1 MLSQLYIE
9 NIAVIRQA
17 TIDFQQGFHV
27 FTGETGAGKTIL
39 ISAINAVLGGRTFK
53 EIIRTGETRA
63 TVSAL
68 FTEISEELCKKIEVL
83 GYPLEDNQL
92 LVQREIDLSGKGQCR
107 LDGRPA
113 TAAMLREVCS
123 LLIDIHGQHDN
134 QELLSAEKHLGFL
147 DSYGAYPQE
156 MAAYTAAYERMC
168 ECAARLDKLQMD
180 ESYKLQRMDI
190 LQFQIK
196 EIGDAKLTDGEEER
210 LVEQQKRIR
219 NAERI
224 TESLGAVYTLLN
236 GNGEEMR
243 GALEALEEVSTELD
257 TASKYLTE
265 FGGYSE
271 KLSDAYYMLEEL
283 GSRARDTLED
293 ADFDPRQ
300 LDAIE
305 SRLDTIYKLKKKYGN
320 SIAEI
325 LEYFERISEE
335 YQSLELSDELTAHL
349 QRELDEANL
358 VLHTVAEALTACRL
372 AAAAEFSERVEQ
384 ELAYLDMA
392 GVRFSITRREKPY
405 GPTGADEMEFMICTN
420 TGEEA
425 KPLAKI
431 ASGGELARIM
441 LAIKNVLA
449 EKDGIGTIIFDE
461 VDTGVSGRAA
471 QKIGKKLAE
480 VARHRQVICVTHLA
494 PVAACAA
501 HHYRIYKTVE
511 DGRTFTRVEELTR
524 PQRVQELARMMVG
537 ENITDSALKSAE
549 EMLESQFY
557 LAYVM
562 PPLTG
567 AARFLPK

>member
-243 GALEALEEVSTELD
+243 GVLEALEEVSTELD
-257 TASKYLTE
+257 TAAKYLTE

-300 LDAIE
+300 LDDIE

-524 PQRVQELARMMVG
+524 PQRVQELARIMVG

-549 EMLESQFY
+549 EMLES
-557 LAYVM
+557 
-562 PPLTG
+562 
-567 AARFLPK
+567 

>member
-17 TIDFQQGFHV
+17 TIDFQKGFHV

-53 EIIRTGETRA
+53 EIIRTGESRA
-63 TVSAL
+63 RVSAL
-68 FTEISEELCKKIEVL
+68 FTGIPASLAEKIGEL
-83 GYPLEDNQL
+83 GYPLEDGQL
-92 LVQREIDLSGKGQCR
+92 LVQREIDLTGKGQCR

-147 DSYGAYPQE
+147 DSFGAYRKELEDYAKAYAQR
-156 MAAYTAAYERMC
+156 MA
-168 ECAARLDKLQMD
+168 CADRLEKLQMD

-190 LQFQIK
+190 LQFQLK
-196 EIGDAKLTDGEEER
+196 EIGSARLTDGGEEQLTEH
-210 LVEQQKRIR
+210 QKRIK

-224 TESLGAVYTLLN
+224 TESLGTIYTLLN
-236 GNGEEMR
+236 GDGEELR
-243 GALEALEEVSTELD
+243 GVLEALEQISTELD
-257 TASKYLTE
+257 TAAKYLPDFTQY
-265 FGGYSE
+265 GD
-271 KLSDAYYMLEEL
+271 KLNDAYYMLEEL
-283 GSRARDTLED
+283 GSTARDTLED

-300 LDAIE
+300 LDTIE
-305 SRLDTIYKLKKKYGN
+305 SRLDTIYRLKKKYGG

-325 LEYFERISEE
+325 LAYYDKISEE
-335 YQSLELSDELTAHL
+335 YNTLELSDEMVEKL
-349 QRELDEANL
+349 RGELER
-358 VLHTVAEALTACRL
+358 AEQDLRQAAKALTARRME
-372 AAAAEFSERVEQ
+372 AAGEFVKRVEA
-384 ELAYLDMA
+384 ELAYLDMG
-392 GVRFSITRREKPY
+392 GVRFSISRKEKAF
-405 GPTGADEMEFMICTN
+405 GPNGADEMEFLICTN
-420 TGEEA
+420 AGEEA
-425 KPLAKI
+425 RPLAKI

-449 EKDGIGTIIFDE
+449 EKDDIGTIIFDE

-471 QKIGKKLAE
+471 QKIGQKLAE

-511 DGRTFTRVEELTR
+511 EGRTFTRVEELGHED
-524 PQRVQELARMMVG
+524 RVRELARIMVG
-537 ENITDSALKSAE
+537 DHITESALQSAG
-549 EMLESQFY
+549 EML
-557 LAYVM
+557 
-562 PPLTG
+562 
-567 AARFLPK
+567 AARA

>member
-17 TIDFQQGFHV
+17 TIDFQKGFHV

-53 EIIRTGETRA
+53 EIIRTGESRA
-63 TVSAL
+63 RVSAL
-68 FTEISEELCKKIEVL
+68 FTGIPASLAEKIGEL
-83 GYPLEDNQL
+83 GYPLEDGQL
-92 LVQREIDLSGKGQCR
+92 LVQREIDLTGKGQCR

-147 DSYGAYPQE
+147 DSFGAYRQE
-156 MAAYTAAYERMC
+156 LEDYAKAYAQRMA
-168 ECAARLDKLQMD
+168 CADRLEKLQMD

-190 LQFQIK
+190 LRFQLK
-196 EIGDAKLTDGEEER
+196 EIGDARLTDGEEEQ
-210 LVEQQKRIR
+210 LTEQQKRIK

-224 TESLGAVYTLLN
+224 TESLGTIYTLLN
-236 GNGEEMR
+236 GDGEELR
-243 GALEALEEVSTELD
+243 GVLEALEEISTELD
-257 TASKYLTE
+257 TAAKYLPDFTQY
-265 FGGYSE
+265 GD
-271 KLSDAYYMLEEL
+271 KLNDAYYMLEEL
-283 GSRARDTLED
+283 GSTARDTLED

-300 LDAIE
+300 LDTIE
-305 SRLDTIYKLKKKYGN
+305 SRLDTIYRLKKKYGG

-325 LEYFERISEE
+325 LAYYDKISEE
-335 YQSLELSDELTAHL
+335 YNTLELSDEMVEQL
-349 QRELDEANL
+349 RGELER
-358 VLHTVAEALTACRL
+358 AEQDLRQAAKALTARRL
-372 AAAAEFSERVEQ
+372 ETAGEFVRRVEA
-384 ELAYLDMA
+384 ELAYLDMG
-392 GVRFSITRREKPY
+392 GVRFSISRKEKAF
-405 GPTGADEMEFMICTN
+405 GPNGADEMEFLICTN
-420 TGEEA
+420 AGEEA
-425 KPLAKI
+425 RPLAKI

-449 EKDGIGTIIFDE
+449 EKDDIGTIIFDE

-471 QKIGKKLAE
+471 QKIGQKLAE

-511 DGRTFTRVEELTR
+511 EGRTFTRVEELGHED
-524 PQRVQELARMMVG
+524 RVRELARIMVG
-537 ENITDSALKSAE
+537 DHITESALQSAG
-549 EMLESQFY
+549 EML
-557 LAYVM
+557 
-562 PPLTG
+562 
-567 AARFLPK
+567 AARA

>member
-17 TIDFQQGFHV
+17 TIDFQKGFHV

-53 EIIRTGETRA
+53 EIIRTGESRA
-63 TVSAL
+63 RVSAL
-68 FTEISEELCKKIEVL
+68 FTGIPASLAEKIGEL
-83 GYPLEDNQL
+83 GYPLEDGQL
-92 LVQREIDLSGKGQCR
+92 LVQREIDLTGKGQCR

-147 DSYGAYPQE
+147 DSFGAYRKELEDYAKAYAQR
-156 MAAYTAAYERMC
+156 MA
-168 ECAARLDKLQMD
+168 CADRLEKLQMD

-190 LQFQIK
+190 LQFQLK
-196 EIGDAKLTDGEEER
+196 EIGDARLTDGEEEQ
-210 LVEQQKRIR
+210 LTEQQKRIK

-224 TESLGAVYTLLN
+224 TESLGTIYTLLN
-236 GNGEEMR
+236 GDGEELR
-243 GALEALEEVSTELD
+243 GVLEALEEISTELD
-257 TASKYLTE
+257 TAAKYLPDFTQY
-265 FGGYSE
+265 GD
-271 KLSDAYYMLEEL
+271 KLNDAYYMLEEL
-283 GSRARDTLED
+283 GSTARDTLED

-300 LDAIE
+300 LDTIE
-305 SRLDTIYKLKKKYGN
+305 SRLDTIYRLKKKYGG

-325 LEYFERISEE
+325 LAYYDKISEE
-335 YQSLELSDELTAHL
+335 YNTLELSDEMVEKL
-349 QRELDEANL
+349 RGELER
-358 VLHTVAEALTACRL
+358 AEQDLRQAAKALTARRL
-372 AAAAEFSERVEQ
+372 ETAGEFVRRVEA
-384 ELAYLDMA
+384 ELAYLDMG
-392 GVRFSITRREKPY
+392 GVRFSISRKEKAF
-405 GPTGADEMEFMICTN
+405 GPNGADEMEFLICTN
-420 TGEEA
+420 AGEEA
-425 KPLAKI
+425 RPLAKI

-449 EKDGIGTIIFDE
+449 EKDDIGTIIFDE

-471 QKIGKKLAE
+471 QKIGQKLAE

-511 DGRTFTRVEELTR
+511 EGRTFTRVEELDHEE
-524 PQRVQELARMMVG
+524 RVRELARIMVG
-537 ENITDSALKSAE
+537 DHITESALQSAG
-549 EMLESQFY
+549 EML
-557 LAYVM
+557 
-562 PPLTG
+562 
-567 AARFLPK
+567 AARA

>member
-243 GALEALEEVSTELD
+243 GVLEALEEVSTELD
-257 TASKYLTE
+257 TAAKYLTE

-300 LDAIE
+300 LDDIE

-372 AAAAEFSERVEQ
+372 TAAAEFSERVEQ

-524 PQRVQELARMMVG
+524 PQRVQELARIMVG

-549 EMLESQFY
+549 EMLES
-557 LAYVM
+557 
-562 PPLTG
+562 
-567 AARFLPK
+567 

>member
-53 EIIRTGETRA
+53 EIIRSGETRA

-68 FTEISEELCKKIEVL
+68 FTEIPEELCKKIEVL

-196 EIGDAKLTDGEEER
+196 EIGDAKLTAGEEER

-243 GALEALEEVSTELD
+243 GVLEALEEVSTELD
-257 TASKYLTE
+257 TAAKYLTE

-335 YQSLELSDELTAHL
+335 YQSLELSDKLTAHL

-524 PQRVQELARMMVG
+524 PQRVQELARIMVG

-549 EMLESQFY
+549 EMLES
-557 LAYVM
+557 
-562 PPLTG
+562 
-567 AARFLPK
+567 

>member
-68 FTEISEELCKKIEVL
+68 FTEISEELRKKIEVL

-147 DSYGAYPQE
+147 DSYGAYRQE

-196 EIGDAKLTDGEEER
+196 EIGDAKLSDGEEER

-243 GALEALEEVSTELD
+243 GVLEALEEVSTELD
-257 TASKYLTE
+257 TAAKYLTE
-265 FGGYSE
+265 FVGYSE

-384 ELAYLDMA
+384 ELAYLDMT

-524 PQRVQELARMMVG
+524 PQRVQELARIMVG

-549 EMLESQFY
+549 EMLES
-557 LAYVM
+557 
-562 PPLTG
+562 
-567 AARFLPK
+567 

>member
-17 TIDFQQGFHV
+17 TIDFQKGFHV

-53 EIIRTGETRA
+53 EIIRTGESRA
-63 TVSAL
+63 RVSAL
-68 FTEISEELCKKIEVL
+68 FTGIPASLAEKIGEL
-83 GYPLEDNQL
+83 GYPLEDGQL
-92 LVQREIDLSGKGQCR
+92 LVQREIDLTGKGQCR

-147 DSYGAYPQE
+147 DSFGAYRQE
-156 MAAYTAAYERMC
+156 LEDYAKAYAQRMA
-168 ECAARLDKLQMD
+168 CADRLEKLQMD

-190 LQFQIK
+190 LQFQLK
-196 EIGDAKLTDGEEER
+196 EIGDARLTDGEEEQ
-210 LVEQQKRIR
+210 LTEQQKRIK

-224 TESLGAVYTLLN
+224 TESLGTIYTLLN
-236 GNGEEMR
+236 GDGEELR
-243 GALEALEEVSTELD
+243 GVLEALEEISTELD
-257 TASKYLTE
+257 TAAKYLPDFTQY
-265 FGGYSE
+265 GD
-271 KLSDAYYMLEEL
+271 KLNDAYYMLEEL
-283 GSRARDTLED
+283 GSTARDTLED

-300 LDAIE
+300 LDTIE
-305 SRLDTIYKLKKKYGN
+305 SRLDTIYRLKKKYGG

-325 LEYFERISEE
+325 LAYYDKISEE
-335 YQSLELSDELTAHL
+335 YNTLELSDEMVEQL
-349 QRELDEANL
+349 RSELER
-358 VLHTVAEALTACRL
+358 AEQDLRQAAKALTARRL
-372 AAAAEFSERVEQ
+372 ETAGEFVRRVEA
-384 ELAYLDMA
+384 ELAYLDMG
-392 GVRFSITRREKPY
+392 GVRFSISRKEKAF
-405 GPTGADEMEFMICTN
+405 GPNGADEMEFLICTN
-420 TGEEA
+420 AGEETR
-425 KPLAKI
+425 PLAKI

-449 EKDGIGTIIFDE
+449 EKDDIGTIIFDE

-471 QKIGKKLAE
+471 QKIGQKLAE

-511 DGRTFTRVEELTR
+511 EGRTFTRVEELGHED
-524 PQRVQELARMMVG
+524 RVRELARIMVG
-537 ENITDSALKSAE
+537 DHITESALQSAG
-549 EMLESQFY
+549 EML
-557 LAYVM
+557 
-562 PPLTG
+562 
-567 AARFLPK
+567 AARA

>member
-17 TIDFQQGFHV
+17 TIDFQKGFHV

-53 EIIRTGETRA
+53 EIIRTGERRA
-63 TVSAL
+63 CVSAL
-68 FTEISEELCKKIEVL
+68 FTEIPASLAEKIGEL
-83 GYPLEDNQL
+83 GYPLEEGQL
-92 LVQREIDLSGKGQCR
+92 LVQREIDLTGKGQCR

-147 DSYGAYPQE
+147 DSFGAYRKELEDYAKAYAQR
-156 MAAYTAAYERMC
+156 MA
-168 ECAARLDKLQMD
+168 CADRLEKLQMD

-190 LQFQIK
+190 LQFQLK
-196 EIGDAKLTDGEEER
+196 EIGDAKLTDGEEEQ
-210 LVEQQKRIR
+210 LTEQQKRIK

-224 TESLGAVYTLLN
+224 TESLGTIYTLLN
-236 GNGEEMR
+236 GDGEELR
-243 GALEALEEVSTELD
+243 GVLEALEEISTELD
-257 TASKYLTE
+257 TAAKYLPDFTQY
-265 FGGYSE
+265 GD
-271 KLSDAYYMLEEL
+271 KLNDAYYMLEEL
-283 GSRARDTLED
+283 GSTARDTLEE

-305 SRLDTIYKLKKKYGN
+305 SRLDTIYRLKKKYGG

-325 LEYFERISEE
+325 LAYYDKISEE
-335 YQSLELSDELTAHL
+335 YNTLELSDEMVEKL
-349 QRELDEANL
+349 RVELER
-358 VLHTVAEALTACRL
+358 AEKDLRQAAKALTARRME
-372 AAAAEFSERVEQ
+372 AAGEFVKRVEK
-384 ELAYLDMA
+384 ELAYLDMG
-392 GVRFSITRREKPY
+392 GVRFSISRKEKAF
-405 GPTGADEMEFMICTN
+405 GPNGTDEMEFLICTN
-420 TGEEA
+420 AGEEA
-425 KPLAKI
+425 RPLAKI

-449 EKDGIGTIIFDE
+449 EKDDIGTIIFDE

-471 QKIGKKLAE
+471 QKIGQKLEE
-480 VARHRQVICVTHLA
+480 VAQHRQVICVTHLT

-511 DGRTFTRVEELTR
+511 EGRTFTRVEELDHEE
-524 PQRVQELARMMVG
+524 RVRELARIMVG
-537 ENITDSALKSAE
+537 DHITESALQSAE
-549 EMLESQFY
+549 EML
-557 LAYVM
+557 
-562 PPLTG
+562 
-567 AARFLPK
+567 AARA

>member
-147 DSYGAYPQE
+147 DSYGAYRQE
-156 MAAYTAAYERMC
+156 MAAYTAAYEKMC

-243 GALEALEEVSTELD
+243 GVLEALEEVSTELD
-257 TASKYLTE
+257 TAAKYLTE

-300 LDAIE
+300 LDDIE

-524 PQRVQELARMMVG
+524 PQRVQELARIMVG

-549 EMLESQFY
+549 EMLES
-557 LAYVM
+557 
-562 PPLTG
+562 
-567 AARFLPK
+567 

>member
-196 EIGDAKLTDGEEER
+196 EIGDAKLSDGEEER

-243 GALEALEEVSTELD
+243 GVLEALDEVSTELD
-257 TASKYLTE
+257 TAAKYLTE

-300 LDAIE
+300 LDDIE

-524 PQRVQELARMMVG
+524 PQRVQELARIMVG

-549 EMLESQFY
+549 EMLES
-557 LAYVM
+557 
-562 PPLTG
+562 
-567 AARFLPK
+567 

>member
-243 GALEALEEVSTELD
+243 GVLEALEEVSTELD
-257 TASKYLTE
+257 TAAKYLTE

-293 ADFDPRQ
+293 ADFDSRQ

-480 VARHRQVICVTHLA
+480 VACHRQVICVTHLA

-524 PQRVQELARMMVG
+524 PQRVQELARIMVG
-537 ENITDSALKSAE
+537 ENITESALKSAE
-549 EMLESQFY
+549 EMLES
-557 LAYVM
+557 
-562 PPLTG
+562 
-567 AARFLPK
+567 

>member
-68 FTEISEELCKKIEVL
+68 FTDISEELCKKIEVL

-156 MAAYTAAYERMC
+156 MAAYTAASERMC

-243 GALEALEEVSTELD
+243 GVLEALEEVSTELD
-257 TASKYLTE
+257 TAAKYLTE
-265 FGGYSE
+265 FEEYSE

-300 LDAIE
+300 LDDIE

-524 PQRVQELARMMVG
+524 PQRVQELARIMVG

-549 EMLESQFY
+549 EMLES
-557 LAYVM
+557 
-562 PPLTG
+562 
-567 AARFLPK
+567 

>member
-68 FTEISEELCKKIEVL
+68 FTEIPAEICSKIEKL
-83 GYPLEDNQL
+83 GYPLEDGQL

-156 MAAYTAAYERMC
+156 MADYAEAYEQMC
-168 ECAARLDKLQMD
+168 DCAARLEKLQMD

-190 LQFQIK
+190 LQFQLK
-196 EIGDAKLTDGEEER
+196 EIGEAKLTAGEEEQ

-224 TESLGAVYTLLN
+224 TESLGAIYTLLN
-236 GNGEEMR
+236 GDGEEMR
-243 GALEALEEVSTELD
+243 GALETLEEVSSELD
-257 TASKYLTE
+257 TAAKYLPDFE
-265 FGGYSE
+265 GYGE
-271 KLSDAYYMLEEL
+271 KLSDAYYLLEEL

-300 LDAIE
+300 LNAIE
-305 SRLDTIYKLKKKYGN
+305 DRLDTIYKLKKKYGG
-320 SIAEI
+320 SIADI
-325 LEYFERISEE
+325 LEYYENISEE
-335 YQSLELSDELTAHL
+335 YQSLELSDELTARL

-358 VLHTVAEALTACRL
+358 VLRDAAKALTARRL
-372 AAAAEFSERVEQ
+372 TAAAAFSQRVEA

-392 GVRFSITRREKPY
+392 GVKFSITRREKPY

-471 QKIGKKLAE
+471 QKIGRKLAE

-511 DGRTFTRVEELTR
+511 AGRTFTRVEELNR
-524 PQRVQELARMMVG
+524 SQRVQELARIMVG
-537 ENITDSALKSAE
+537 ENITESALKSAE
-549 EMLESQFY
+549 EMLTE
-557 LAYVM
+557 A
-562 PPLTG
+562 
-567 AARFLPK
+567 

>member
-53 EIIRTGETRA
+53 EIIRSGETRA

-68 FTEISEELCKKIEVL
+68 FTEIPEELCKKIEVL

-243 GALEALEEVSTELD
+243 GVLEALEEVSTELD
-257 TASKYLTE
+257 TAAKYLTE

-335 YQSLELSDELTAHL
+335 CQSLELSDELTAHL

-524 PQRVQELARMMVG
+524 PQRVQELARIMVG

-549 EMLESQFY
+549 EMLES
-557 LAYVM
+557 
-562 PPLTG
+562 
-567 AARFLPK
+567 

>member
-53 EIIRTGETRA
+53 EIIRSGETRA

-156 MAAYTAAYERMC
+156 MAAYTAAYEKMC

-236 GNGEEMR
+236 GNGEEMH
-243 GALEALEEVSTELD
+243 GVLEALEEVSTELD
-257 TASKYLTE
+257 TAAKYLTE

-524 PQRVQELARMMVG
+524 PQRVQELARIMVG
-537 ENITDSALKSAE
+537 ENITESALKSAE
-549 EMLESQFY
+549 EMLES
-557 LAYVM
+557 
-562 PPLTG
+562 
-567 AARFLPK
+567 

>member
-196 EIGDAKLTDGEEER
+196 EIGDAKLSDGEEEQ

-236 GNGEEMR
+236 GDGEEMR
-243 GALEALEEVSTELD
+243 GALEALEEVSAELD
-257 TASKYLTE
+257 TAAKYLTE
-265 FGGYSE
+265 FEGYSE

-420 TGEEA
+420 AGEEA

-524 PQRVQELARMMVG
+524 PQRVQELARIMVG

-549 EMLESQFY
+549 EMLES
-557 LAYVM
+557 
-562 PPLTG
+562 
-567 AARFLPK
+567 

>member
-17 TIDFQQGFHV
+17 TIDFQKGFHV

-53 EIIRTGETRA
+53 EIIRTGESRA
-63 TVSAL
+63 RVSAL
-68 FTEISEELCKKIEVL
+68 FTGIPASLAEKIGEL
-83 GYPLEDNQL
+83 GYPLEDGQL
-92 LVQREIDLSGKGQCR
+92 LVQREIDLTGKGQCR

-147 DSYGAYPQE
+147 DSFGAYRKELEDYAKAYAQR
-156 MAAYTAAYERMC
+156 MA
-168 ECAARLDKLQMD
+168 CADRLEKLQMD

-190 LQFQIK
+190 LQFQLK
-196 EIGDAKLTDGEEER
+196 EIGSARLTDGEEEQ
-210 LVEQQKRIR
+210 LTEQQKRIK

-224 TESLGAVYTLLN
+224 TESLGTIYTLLN
-236 GNGEEMR
+236 GDGEELR
-243 GALEALEEVSTELD
+243 GVLEALEEISTELD
-257 TASKYLTE
+257 TAAKYLPDFTQY
-265 FGGYSE
+265 GD
-271 KLSDAYYMLEEL
+271 KLNDAYYMLEEL
-283 GSRARDTLED
+283 GSTARDTLED

-300 LDAIE
+300 LDTIE
-305 SRLDTIYKLKKKYGN
+305 SRLDTIYRLKKKYGG

-325 LEYFERISEE
+325 LAYYDKISEE
-335 YQSLELSDELTAHL
+335 YNTLELSDEMVEQL
-349 QRELDEANL
+349 RGELER
-358 VLHTVAEALTACRL
+358 AEQDLRQAAKALTARRL
-372 AAAAEFSERVEQ
+372 ETAGEFVRRVEA
-384 ELAYLDMA
+384 ELAYLDMG
-392 GVRFSITRREKPY
+392 GVRFSISRKEKAF
-405 GPTGADEMEFMICTN
+405 GPNGADEMEFLICTN
-420 TGEEA
+420 AGEEA
-425 KPLAKI
+425 RPLAKI

-449 EKDGIGTIIFDE
+449 EKDDIGTIIFDE

-471 QKIGKKLAE
+471 QKIGQKLAE

-511 DGRTFTRVEELTR
+511 EGRTFTRVEELGHED
-524 PQRVQELARMMVG
+524 RVRELARIMVG
-537 ENITDSALKSAE
+537 DHITESALQSAG
-549 EMLESQFY
+549 EML
-557 LAYVM
+557 
-562 PPLTG
+562 
-567 AARFLPK
+567 AARA

>member
-147 DSYGAYPQE
+147 DSYGAYRQE
-156 MAAYTAAYERMC
+156 MAAYIAAYERMC

-243 GALEALEEVSTELD
+243 GVLEALEEVSTELD
-257 TASKYLTE
+257 TAAKYLTE

-300 LDAIE
+300 LDDIE

-524 PQRVQELARMMVG
+524 PQRVQELARIMVG

-549 EMLESQFY
+549 EMLES
-557 LAYVM
+557 
-562 PPLTG
+562 
-567 AARFLPK
+567 

>member
-147 DSYGAYPQE
+147 DSYGAYRQE
-156 MAAYTAAYERMC
+156 MAAYTAAYEKMC

-243 GALEALEEVSTELD
+243 GVLEALEEVSTELD
-257 TASKYLTE
+257 TAAKYLTE

-300 LDAIE
+300 LDDIE

-420 TGEEA
+420 AGEEA

-524 PQRVQELARMMVG
+524 PQRVQELARIMVG
-537 ENITDSALKSAE
+537 ENITESALKSAE
-549 EMLESQFY
+549 EMLES
-557 LAYVM
+557 
-562 PPLTG
+562 
-567 AARFLPK
+567 

>member
-53 EIIRTGETRA
+53 EIIRSGETRA

-68 FTEISEELCKKIEVL
+68 FTEISEELCKKIEAL

-243 GALEALEEVSTELD
+243 GVLEALEEVSTELD
-257 TASKYLTE
+257 TAAKYLTE

-300 LDAIE
+300 LNAIE

-524 PQRVQELARMMVG
+524 PQRVQELARIMVG

-549 EMLESQFY
+549 EMLES
-557 LAYVM
+557 
-562 PPLTG
+562 
-567 AARFLPK
+567 

>member
-68 FTEISEELCKKIEVL
+68 FTEISEELCKKMEVL
-83 GYPLEDNQL
+83 GYRLEDNQL

-243 GALEALEEVSTELD
+243 GVLEALEEVSTELD
-257 TASKYLTE
+257 TAAKYLTE

-524 PQRVQELARMMVG
+524 PQRVQELARIMVG

-549 EMLESQFY
+549 EMLES
-557 LAYVM
+557 
-562 PPLTG
+562 
-567 AARFLPK
+567 

>member
-17 TIDFQQGFHV
+17 TIDFQKGFHV

-53 EIIRTGETRA
+53 EIIRTGESRA
-63 TVSAL
+63 RVSAL
-68 FTEISEELCKKIEVL
+68 FAGIPASLAEKIGEL
-83 GYPLEDNQL
+83 GYPLEDGQL
-92 LVQREIDLSGKGQCR
+92 LVQRELDLTGKGQCR

-147 DSYGAYPQE
+147 DSFGAYRKELEDYAKAYAQR
-156 MAAYTAAYERMC
+156 MA
-168 ECAARLDKLQMD
+168 CADRLEKLQMD

-190 LQFQIK
+190 LQFQLK
-196 EIGDAKLTDGEEER
+196 EIGDARLTDGEEEQ
-210 LVEQQKRIR
+210 LTEQQKRIK

-224 TESLGAVYTLLN
+224 TESLGTIYTLLN
-236 GNGEEMR
+236 GDGEELR
-243 GALEALEEVSTELD
+243 GVLEALEEISTELD
-257 TASKYLTE
+257 TAAKYLPDFTQY
-265 FGGYSE
+265 GD
-271 KLSDAYYMLEEL
+271 KLNDAYYMLEEL
-283 GSRARDTLED
+283 GSTARDTLEE

-300 LDAIE
+300 LDTIE
-305 SRLDTIYKLKKKYGN
+305 SRLDTIYRLKKKYGG

-325 LEYFERISEE
+325 LAYYDKISEE
-335 YQSLELSDELTAHL
+335 YNTLELSDEMVEKLRGELERAEQDL
-349 QRELDEANL
+349 QQA
-358 VLHTVAEALTACRL
+358 AKALTARRME
-372 AAAAEFSERVEQ
+372 AAGEFVKRVEA
-384 ELAYLDMA
+384 ELAYLDMG
-392 GVRFSITRREKPY
+392 GVRFSISRKEKAF
-405 GPTGADEMEFMICTN
+405 GPNGADEMEFLICTN
-420 TGEEA
+420 AGEEA
-425 KPLAKI
+425 RPLAKI

-449 EKDGIGTIIFDE
+449 EKDDIGTIIFDE

-471 QKIGKKLAE
+471 QKIGQKLAE

-511 DGRTFTRVEELTR
+511 EGRTFTRVEELGHED
-524 PQRVQELARMMVG
+524 RVRELARIMVG
-537 ENITDSALKSAE
+537 DHITESALQSAG
-549 EMLESQFY
+549 EML
-557 LAYVM
+557 
-562 PPLTG
+562 
-567 AARFLPK
+567 AARA

>member
-17 TIDFQQGFHV
+17 TIDFQKGFHV

-53 EIIRTGETRA
+53 EIIRTGESRA
-63 TVSAL
+63 RVSAL
-68 FTEISEELCKKIEVL
+68 FTEIPASLAEKIGEL
-83 GYPLEDNQL
+83 GYPLEDGQL
-92 LVQREIDLSGKGQCR
+92 LVQREIDLTGKGQCR

-147 DSYGAYPQE
+147 DSFGAYRKELEDYAKAYAQR
-156 MAAYTAAYERMC
+156 MA
-168 ECAARLDKLQMD
+168 CADRLEKLQMD

-190 LQFQIK
+190 LQFQLK
-196 EIGDAKLTDGEEER
+196 EIGDARLTDGEEEQ
-210 LVEQQKRIR
+210 LTEQQKRIK

-224 TESLGAVYTLLN
+224 TESLGTIYTLLN
-236 GNGEEMR
+236 GDGEELR
-243 GALEALEEVSTELD
+243 GVLEALEEISTELD
-257 TASKYLTE
+257 TAAKYLPDFTQY
-265 FGGYSE
+265 GD
-271 KLSDAYYMLEEL
+271 KLNDAYYMLEEL
-283 GSRARDTLED
+283 GSTARDTLED

-300 LDAIE
+300 LDTIE
-305 SRLDTIYKLKKKYGN
+305 SRLDTIYRLKKKYGG

-325 LEYFERISEE
+325 LAYYDKISEE
-335 YQSLELSDELTAHL
+335 YNTLELSDEMVEQL
-349 QRELDEANL
+349 RGELER
-358 VLHTVAEALTACRL
+358 AEQDLRQAAKALTARRL
-372 AAAAEFSERVEQ
+372 ETAGEFVRRVEA
-384 ELAYLDMA
+384 ELAYLDMG
-392 GVRFSITRREKPY
+392 GVRFSISRKEKAF
-405 GPTGADEMEFMICTN
+405 GPNGADEMEFLICTN
-420 TGEEA
+420 AGEEA
-425 KPLAKI
+425 RPLAKI

-449 EKDGIGTIIFDE
+449 EKDDIGTIIFDE

-471 QKIGKKLAE
+471 QKIGQKLAE

-511 DGRTFTRVEELTR
+511 EGRTFTRVEELGHED
-524 PQRVQELARMMVG
+524 RVRELARIMVG
-537 ENITDSALKSAE
+537 DHITESALQSAG
-549 EMLESQFY
+549 EML
-557 LAYVM
+557 
-562 PPLTG
+562 
-567 AARFLPK
+567 AARA

>member
-17 TIDFQQGFHV
+17 TIDFQKGFHV

-53 EIIRTGETRA
+53 EIIRTGESRA
-63 TVSAL
+63 RVSAL
-68 FTEISEELCKKIEVL
+68 FTGIPASLAEKIGEL
-83 GYPLEDNQL
+83 GYPLEDGQL
-92 LVQREIDLSGKGQCR
+92 LVQREIDLTGKGQCR

-147 DSYGAYPQE
+147 DSFGAYRKELEDYAKAYAQR
-156 MAAYTAAYERMC
+156 MA
-168 ECAARLDKLQMD
+168 CADRLEKLQMD

-190 LQFQIK
+190 LQFQLK
-196 EIGDAKLTDGEEER
+196 EIGDARLTDGEEEQ
-210 LVEQQKRIR
+210 LTEQQKRIK

-224 TESLGAVYTLLN
+224 TESLGTIYTLLN
-236 GNGEEMR
+236 GDGEELR
-243 GALEALEEVSTELD
+243 GVLEALEEISTELD
-257 TASKYLTE
+257 TAAKYLPDFTQY
-265 FGGYSE
+265 GD
-271 KLSDAYYMLEEL
+271 KLNDAYYMLEEL
-283 GSRARDTLED
+283 GSTARDTLED

-300 LDAIE
+300 LDTIE
-305 SRLDTIYKLKKKYGN
+305 SRLDTIYRLKKKDGG

-325 LEYFERISEE
+325 LAYYDKISEE
-335 YQSLELSDELTAHL
+335 YNTLELSDEMVEQL
-349 QRELDEANL
+349 RGELER
-358 VLHTVAEALTACRL
+358 AEQDLRQAAKALTARRL
-372 AAAAEFSERVEQ
+372 ETAGEFVRRVEA
-384 ELAYLDMA
+384 ELAYLDMG
-392 GVRFSITRREKPY
+392 GVRFSISRKEKAF
-405 GPTGADEMEFMICTN
+405 GPNGADEMEFLICTN
-420 TGEEA
+420 AGEEA
-425 KPLAKI
+425 RPLAKI

-449 EKDGIGTIIFDE
+449 EKDDIGTIIFDE

-471 QKIGKKLAE
+471 QKIGQKLAE

-511 DGRTFTRVEELTR
+511 EGRTFTRVEELGHED
-524 PQRVQELARMMVG
+524 RVRELARIMVG
-537 ENITDSALKSAE
+537 DHITESALQSAG
-549 EMLESQFY
+549 EML
-557 LAYVM
+557 
-562 PPLTG
+562 
-567 AARFLPK
+567 AARA

>member
-236 GNGEEMR
+236 GNGEEMH
-243 GALEALEEVSTELD
+243 GVLEALEEVSTELD
-257 TASKYLTE
+257 TAAKYLTE

-300 LDAIE
+300 LDDIE

-524 PQRVQELARMMVG
+524 PQRVQELARIMVG
-537 ENITDSALKSAE
+537 ENITESALKSAE
-549 EMLESQFY
+549 EMLES
-557 LAYVM
+557 
-562 PPLTG
+562 
-567 AARFLPK
+567 

>member
-53 EIIRTGETRA
+53 EIIRSGETRA

-68 FTEISEELCKKIEVL
+68 FTEIPEELCKKIEVL

-236 GNGEEMR
+236 GNGEEMH
-243 GALEALEEVSTELD
+243 GVLEALEEVSTELD
-257 TASKYLTE
+257 TAAKYLTE

-384 ELAYLDMA
+384 ELAYLDMV

-524 PQRVQELARMMVG
+524 PQRVQELARIMVG

-549 EMLESQFY
+549 EMLES
-557 LAYVM
+557 
-562 PPLTG
+562 
-567 AARFLPK
+567 

>member
-63 TVSAL
+63 TVSSL
-68 FTEISEELCKKIEVL
+68 FTEIPAEICSKIEKL
-83 GYPLEDNQL
+83 GYPLEDGQL
-92 LVQREIDLSGKGQCR
+92 LVQREIDLLGKGQCR

-156 MAAYTAAYERMC
+156 MADYAAAYEQMC
-168 ECAARLDKLQMD
+168 DCAARLEKLQMD

-190 LQFQIK
+190 LQFQLK
-196 EIGDAKLTDGEEER
+196 EIGEAKLTVGEEEQ

-224 TESLGAVYTLLN
+224 TESLGAIYTLLN
-236 GNGEEMR
+236 GDGEEMC
-243 GALEALEEVSTELD
+243 GALETLEEVFSELD
-257 TASKYLTE
+257 TAAKYLPDFE
-265 FGGYSE
+265 GYGE
-271 KLSDAYYMLEEL
+271 KLSDAYYLLEEL

-300 LDAIE
+300 LNAIE
-305 SRLDTIYKLKKKYGN
+305 DRLDTIYKLKKKYGG
-320 SIAEI
+320 SIADI
-325 LEYFERISEE
+325 LEYYEKISEE
-335 YQSLELSDELTAHL
+335 YQSLELSDELTARL

-358 VLHTVAEALTACRL
+358 VLRDAAKALTARRL
-372 AAAAEFSERVEQ
+372 TAAAAFSQRVEA

-392 GVRFSITRREKPY
+392 GVKFSITRREKPY

-471 QKIGKKLAE
+471 QKIGRKLAE

-511 DGRTFTRVEELTR
+511 AGRTFTRVEELNR
-524 PQRVQELARMMVG
+524 SQRVQELARIMVG
-537 ENITDSALKSAE
+537 ENITESALKSAE
-549 EMLESQFY
+549 EMLTE
-557 LAYVM
+557 A
-562 PPLTG
+562 
-567 AARFLPK
+567 

>member
-210 LVEQQKRIR
+210 LVEQQKRLR

-265 FGGYSE
+265 FWGYSE

-300 LDAIE
+300 LDDIE

-524 PQRVQELARMMVG
+524 PQRVQELARIMVG

-549 EMLESQFY
+549 EMLES
-557 LAYVM
+557 
-562 PPLTG
+562 
-567 AARFLPK
+567 

>member
-68 FTEISEELCKKIEVL
+68 FTEIPAEICSKIEKL

-156 MAAYTAAYERMC
+156 MADYAAAYEQMC
-168 ECAARLDKLQMD
+168 DCAARLEKLQMD

-190 LQFQIK
+190 LQFQLK
-196 EIGDAKLTDGEEER
+196 EIGEAKLTAGEEEQ

-224 TESLGAVYTLLN
+224 TESLGAIYTLLN
-236 GNGEEMR
+236 GDGEEMR
-243 GALEALEEVSTELD
+243 GALEALEEVSSELD
-257 TASKYLTE
+257 TAAKYLPDFE
-265 FGGYSE
+265 GYGE
-271 KLSDAYYMLEEL
+271 KLSDAYYLLEEL

-300 LDAIE
+300 LNAIE
-305 SRLDTIYKLKKKYGN
+305 DRLDTIYKLKKKYGG
-320 SIAEI
+320 SIADI
-325 LEYFERISEE
+325 LEYYEKISEE
-335 YQSLELSDELTAHL
+335 YQSLELSDELTARL
-349 QRELDEANL
+349 QRELDGANL
-358 VLHTVAEALTACRL
+358 VLRDAAKALTARRL
-372 AAAAEFSERVEQ
+372 TAAAAFSQRVEA

-392 GVRFSITRREKPY
+392 GVKFSITRREKPY

-471 QKIGKKLAE
+471 QKIGRKLAE

-511 DGRTFTRVEELTR
+511 AGRTFTRVEELNR
-524 PQRVQELARMMVG
+524 SQRVQELARIMVG
-537 ENITDSALKSAE
+537 ENITESALKSAE
-549 EMLESQFY
+549 EMLTE
-557 LAYVM
+557 A
-562 PPLTG
+562 
-567 AARFLPK
+567 

>member
-68 FTEISEELCKKIEVL
+68 FTEIPAEICSKIEKL

-156 MAAYTAAYERMC
+156 MADYAAAYEQMC
-168 ECAARLDKLQMD
+168 DCAARLEKLQMD

-190 LQFQIK
+190 LQFQLK
-196 EIGDAKLTDGEEER
+196 EIGEAKLTAGEEEQ

-224 TESLGAVYTLLN
+224 TESLGAIYTLLN
-236 GNGEEMR
+236 GDGEEMR
-243 GALEALEEVSTELD
+243 GALEALEEVSSELD
-257 TASKYLTE
+257 TAAKYLPDFE
-265 FGGYSE
+265 GYGE
-271 KLSDAYYMLEEL
+271 KLSDAYYLLEEL

-300 LDAIE
+300 LNAIE
-305 SRLDTIYKLKKKYGN
+305 DRLDTIYKLKKKYGG
-320 SIAEI
+320 SIADI
-325 LEYFERISEE
+325 LEYYEKISEE
-335 YQSLELSDELTAHL
+335 YQSLELSDELTARL
-349 QRELDEANL
+349 QRDLDEANL
-358 VLHTVAEALTACRL
+358 VLRDAAKALTARRL
-372 AAAAEFSERVEQ
+372 TAAAAFSQRVEA

-392 GVRFSITRREKPY
+392 GVKFSITRREKPY

-471 QKIGKKLAE
+471 QKIGRKLAE

-511 DGRTFTRVEELTR
+511 AGRTFTRVEELNR
-524 PQRVQELARMMVG
+524 SQRVQELARIMVG
-537 ENITDSALKSAE
+537 ENITESALKSAE
-549 EMLESQFY
+549 EMLTE
-557 LAYVM
+557 A
-562 PPLTG
+562 
-567 AARFLPK
+567 

>member
-17 TIDFQQGFHV
+17 TIDFQKGFHV

-53 EIIRTGETRA
+53 EIIRTGESRA
-63 TVSAL
+63 RVSAL
-68 FTEISEELCKKIEVL
+68 FTGIPASLAEKIGEL
-83 GYPLEDNQL
+83 GYPLEDGQL
-92 LVQREIDLSGKGQCR
+92 LVQREIDLTGKGQCR

-147 DSYGAYPQE
+147 DSFGAYRKELEDYAKAYAQR
-156 MAAYTAAYERMC
+156 MA
-168 ECAARLDKLQMD
+168 CADRLEKLQMD

-190 LQFQIK
+190 LRFQLK
-196 EIGDAKLTDGEEER
+196 EIGDARLTDGEEEQ
-210 LVEQQKRIR
+210 LTEQQKRIK

-224 TESLGAVYTLLN
+224 TESLGTIYTLLN
-236 GNGEEMR
+236 GDGEELR
-243 GALEALEEVSTELD
+243 GVLEALEQISTELD
-257 TASKYLTE
+257 TAAKYLPDFTQY
-265 FGGYSE
+265 GD
-271 KLSDAYYMLEEL
+271 KLNDAYYMLEEL
-283 GSRARDTLED
+283 SSTARDTLED

-300 LDAIE
+300 LDTIE
-305 SRLDTIYKLKKKYGN
+305 SRLDTIYRLKKKYGG

-325 LEYFERISEE
+325 LAYYDKISEE
-335 YQSLELSDELTAHL
+335 YNTLELSDEMVEQL
-349 QRELDEANL
+349 RGELER
-358 VLHTVAEALTACRL
+358 AEQDLRQAAKALTARRL
-372 AAAAEFSERVEQ
+372 ETAGEFVRRVEA
-384 ELAYLDMA
+384 ELAYLDMG
-392 GVRFSITRREKPY
+392 GVRFSISRKEKAF
-405 GPTGADEMEFMICTN
+405 GPNGADEMEFLICTN
-420 TGEEA
+420 AGEEA
-425 KPLAKI
+425 RPLAKI

-449 EKDGIGTIIFDE
+449 EKDDIGTIIFDE

-471 QKIGKKLAE
+471 QKIGQKLAE

-511 DGRTFTRVEELTR
+511 EGRTFTRVEELGHED
-524 PQRVQELARMMVG
+524 RVRELARIMVG
-537 ENITDSALKSAE
+537 DHITESALQSAG
-549 EMLESQFY
+549 EML
-557 LAYVM
+557 
-562 PPLTG
+562 
-567 AARFLPK
+567 AARA

>member
-53 EIIRTGETRA
+53 EIIRAGETRA

-147 DSYGAYPQE
+147 DSYGAYRQE
-156 MAAYTAAYERMC
+156 MAAYTAAYDKMC
-168 ECAARLDKLQMD
+168 DCAARLDKLQMD

-196 EIGDAKLTDGEEER
+196 EIGDAKLSDGEEER

-236 GNGEEMR
+236 GDGEEMR
-243 GALEALEEVSTELD
+243 GVLEALEEVSTELD
-257 TASKYLTE
+257 TAAKYLTE

-372 AAAAEFSERVEQ
+372 TAAAEFSERVEQ

-524 PQRVQELARMMVG
+524 PQRVQELARIMVG
-537 ENITDSALKSAE
+537 ENITESALKSAE
-549 EMLESQFY
+549 EMLES
-557 LAYVM
+557 
-562 PPLTG
+562 
-567 AARFLPK
+567 

>member
-243 GALEALEEVSTELD
+243 GVLEALEVVSTELD
-257 TASKYLTE
+257 TAAKYLTE

-335 YQSLELSDELTAHL
+335 YQSLELSDELTDHL

-524 PQRVQELARMMVG
+524 PQRVQELARIMVG
-537 ENITDSALKSAE
+537 ENITESALKSAE
-549 EMLESQFY
+549 EMLES
-557 LAYVM
+557 
-562 PPLTG
+562 
-567 AARFLPK
+567 

>member
-147 DSYGAYPQE
+147 DSYGAYRQE
-156 MAAYTAAYERMC
+156 MAAYTAAYEKMC
-168 ECAARLDKLQMD
+168 ECVTRLDKLQMD

-196 EIGDAKLTDGEEER
+196 EIGDAKLSDGEEER

-243 GALEALEEVSTELD
+243 GVLEALEEVSTELD
-257 TASKYLTE
+257 TAAKYLTE
-265 FGGYSE
+265 FEGYSE

-305 SRLDTIYKLKKKYGN
+305 SRLDTIYKLKKKYGG

-325 LEYFERISEE
+325 LAYYDKISEE
-335 YQSLELSDELTAHL
+335 YKSLELSDELTAHL

-524 PQRVQELARMMVG
+524 PQRVQELARIMVG

-549 EMLESQFY
+549 EMLES
-557 LAYVM
+557 
-562 PPLTG
+562 
-567 AARFLPK
+567 

>member
-17 TIDFQQGFHV
+17 TIDFQKGFHV

-53 EIIRTGETRA
+53 EIIRTGESRA
-63 TVSAL
+63 RVSAL
-68 FTEISEELCKKIEVL
+68 FTGIPASLAEKIGEL
-83 GYPLEDNQL
+83 GYPLEDGQL
-92 LVQREIDLSGKGQCR
+92 LVQREIDLTGKGQCR

-147 DSYGAYPQE
+147 DSFGAYRKELEDYAKAYAQR
-156 MAAYTAAYERMC
+156 MA
-168 ECAARLDKLQMD
+168 CADRLEKLQMD

-190 LQFQIK
+190 LQFQLK
-196 EIGDAKLTDGEEER
+196 EIGDAKLTDGEEEQ
-210 LVEQQKRIR
+210 LTEQQKRIK

-224 TESLGAVYTLLN
+224 TESLGTIYTLLN
-236 GNGEEMR
+236 GDGEELR
-243 GALEALEEVSTELD
+243 GVLEALEEISTELD
-257 TASKYLTE
+257 TAAKYLPDFTQY
-265 FGGYSE
+265 GD
-271 KLSDAYYMLEEL
+271 KLNDAYYMLEEL
-283 GSRARDTLED
+283 GSTARDTLED

-300 LDAIE
+300 LDTIE
-305 SRLDTIYKLKKKYGN
+305 SRLDTIYRLKKKYGG

-325 LEYFERISEE
+325 LAYYDKISEE
-335 YQSLELSDELTAHL
+335 YNTLELSDEMVEKL
-349 QRELDEANL
+349 RGELER
-358 VLHTVAEALTACRL
+358 AEQDLRQAAKALTARRME
-372 AAAAEFSERVEQ
+372 AAGEFVKRVEA
-384 ELAYLDMA
+384 ELAYLDMG
-392 GVRFSITRREKPY
+392 GVRFSISRKEKAF
-405 GPTGADEMEFMICTN
+405 GPNGADEMEFLICTN
-420 TGEEA
+420 AGEEA
-425 KPLAKI
+425 RPLAKI

-449 EKDGIGTIIFDE
+449 EKDDIGTIIFEE

-471 QKIGKKLAE
+471 QKIGQKLAE

-511 DGRTFTRVEELTR
+511 EGRTFTRVEELGHED
-524 PQRVQELARMMVG
+524 RVRELARIMVG
-537 ENITDSALKSAE
+537 DHITESALQSAG
-549 EMLESQFY
+549 EML
-557 LAYVM
+557 
-562 PPLTG
+562 
-567 AARFLPK
+567 AARA

>member
-68 FTEISEELCKKIEVL
+68 FTEIPEELCKKIEVL

-243 GALEALEEVSTELD
+243 GVLEALEEVSTELD
-257 TASKYLTE
+257 TAAKYLTE

-384 ELAYLDMA
+384 ELAYLDMV

-524 PQRVQELARMMVG
+524 PQRVQELARIMVG

-549 EMLESQFY
+549 EMLES
-557 LAYVM
+557 
-562 PPLTG
+562 
-567 AARFLPK
+567 